1 MTKAFYDKLS
11 EPYER
16 DSKKKKR
23 LIKLNNIITRM
34 VYVVYPV
41 LLVWLALTRDIRI
54 LKVLIIPAV
63 TFAAVTLF
71 RKACHSK
78 RPYEV
83 WDVKPLIPKDTK
95 EKSFPSRHVFS
106 IYIIAMAAGYVN
118 VWLALI
124 LAVAGLF
131 LAAARVIARVHF
143 VKDVVAGAVMAVI
156 LGWIGFY
163 LIP

>member
-1 MTKAFYDKLS
+1 
-11 EPYER
+11 
-16 DSKKKKR
+16 
-23 LIKLNNIITRM
+23 
-34 VYVVYPV
+34 
-41 LLVWLALTRDIRI
+41 
-54 LKVLIIPAV
+54 
-63 TFAAVTLF
+63 VTLF
-71 RKACHSK
+71 RKACHAK

-106 IYIIAMAAGYVN
+106 IYMIAMAAGYVN

-124 LAVAGLF
+124 LAVAGVF

-143 VKDVVAGAVMAVI
+143 VKDVVAGAAIAVI